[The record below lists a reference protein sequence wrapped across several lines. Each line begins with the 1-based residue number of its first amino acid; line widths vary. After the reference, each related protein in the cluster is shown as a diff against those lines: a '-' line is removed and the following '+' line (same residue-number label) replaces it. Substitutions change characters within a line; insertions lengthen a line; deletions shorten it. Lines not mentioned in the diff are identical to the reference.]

1 MRDEYG
7 RVRGIDD
14 VPSRRPLA
22 KVRQPQILAAA
33 VELLRE
39 QGLWSVR
46 VSDVAERAGTSA
58 TGVIYYFGTKHD
70 LFRAAITDADADF
83 YATVWPE
90 LDRLETATERLAWL
104 VVRSSRSDWVLW
116 MDLWV
121 YARRHPD
128 LLPTHRGFSQRW
140 CETIAGIVRHGQ
152 ARGEFADVDVDAD
165 AVAER
170 LAALMDG
177 LAIHMVNED
186 PGRTPEH
193 YVESALAAAAAEL
206 KCDLEALRA
215 AAAAVPEP

>member
-1 MRDEYG
+1 MRDEYE
-7 RVRGIDD
+7 RPTPTDD

-39 QGLWSVR
+39 QGLWNVR
-46 VSDVAERAGTSA
+46 VADVAERAGTSA

-70 LFRAAITDADADF
+70 LFRAAISDADAEF
-83 YATVWPE
+83 YASVWPE
-90 LDRLETATERLAWL
+90 LDRLESAVDRLAWL
-104 VVRSSRSDWVLW
+104 VVRSSRSEWVLW

-128 LLPTHRGFSQRW
+128 LIPTHRGFSERW
-140 CETIAGIVRHGQ
+140 CATIAGIVRHGQ
-152 ARGEFADVDVDAD
+152 ERGEFAQVDPD
-165 AVAER
+165 AVAAR

-186 PGRTPEH
+186 PGRTPAH
-193 YVESALAAAAAEL
+193 YVEMSLTAAAAEL
-206 KCDLEALRA
+206 GCDVQALLD
-215 AAAAVPEP
+215 AAAAVPET